1 MKYLLKY
8 LDDTIA
14 DRASIQSYLSQ
25 FYPNTA
31 KRFFTQFKKK
41 TTRLKQF
48 PYSCPIYNDDPDYRV
63 LVVNDYLV
71 FYMINEDMKTVE
83 IHRILHGSR
92 NISQLLN
99 ISEKG

>member
-14 DRASIQSYLSQ
+14 DRTLIQSYLSQ

-31 KRFFTQFKKK
+31 KRFFDLLKKK
-41 TTRLKQF
+41 TARLKQF
-48 PYSCPIYNDDPDYRV
+48 PYSCPKYDDDPDYRM
-63 LVVNDYLV
+63 LVVGEYLV
-71 FYMINEDMKTVE
+71 FFVINEDMKTVE

-92 NISQLLN
+92 DISQQLN
-99 ISEKG
+99 ISDKD